1 MPALQVR
8 DFPEELYEELRVFAQ
23 QEHRSI
29 AQQTIV
35 AVQDYL
41 TRQKADDEPS
51 RKASA
56 YIDHRERRRKVIER
70 INSLPPFEVPEG
82 FPTPQEII
90 RELRDSR

>member
-8 DFPEELYEELRVFAQ
+8 DFPEDLYEKLKEVAQ

-35 AVQDYL
+35 AVKSYVEVGNWGISQREQERLDTL
-41 TRQKADDEPS
+41 AR
-51 RKASA
+51 RKALFDR
-56 YIDHRERRRKVIER
+56 IDA
-70 INSLPPFEVPEG
+70 LPPFEVPDD

-90 RELRDSR
+90 REMRDGR

>member
-8 DFPEELYEELRVFAQ
+8 DFPEDLYEELRAYAQ
-23 QEHRSI
+23 RQHRSI

-41 TRQKADDEPS
+41 AEKEKGGGPAKSSEH
-51 RKASA
+51 
-56 YIDHRERRRKVIER
+56 IDNRERRRKVIER